1 MKPFSFCLR
10 RLLPAAGLLLTV
22 SCGGN
27 ADAEFFNGEIRFFN
41 DRDVAAQHLESHSV
55 DLDDAPMGIV
65 AAYDSLILC
74 WTPQQPDFFYNIYHA
89 DTGGKLGSFVRKGRG
104 PREAV
109 SLNCAYQLV
118 RRGDDLTTWL
128 YAVNEERLFQWNISR
143 SLRER
148 TTVYDTIM
156 PCKIGRIGSFYQ
168 LARDTLLVSRSS
180 SDNLGEASVPYY
192 EKRTLSASEPVC
204 EYRPYRVAVESSS
217 AFYTWDAVKPDGSR
231 VVQAMR
237 FLPQINVLDLRTGN
251 LFGSR
256 LKGAP
261 GFSLMQDVERLT
273 ETVYYTGVCADDR
286 YIYAVFREGDDSTE
300 FGRLHD
306 HIIHI
311 FDWEGRLC
319 ARIETDRPYERCW
332 LDPVRN
338 RLYAMD
344 MATNEIHYLELSQ
357 LDLP

>member
-1 MKPFSFCLR
+1 MKSV
-10 RLLPAAGLLLTV
+10 RLLSLFVVSLLIV
-22 SCGGN
+22 NCSDVD
-27 ADAEFFNGEIRFFN
+27 ADYFNGEIRFFN
-41 DRDVAAQHLESHSV
+41 DRGVAVQHLESHSV
-55 DLDDAPMGIV
+55 DQDSAPMGIV
-65 AAYDSLILC
+65 AAYDSLIFC
-74 WTPQQPDFFYNIYHA
+74 WTPRQPDFFYNIYHA
-89 DTGGKLGSFVRKGRG
+89 DTGRKLGSFVRKGRG

-109 SLNCAYQLV
+109 SLNCVYQFV
-118 RRGDDLTTWL
+118 RRGDDLTAWL
-128 YAVNEERLFQWNISR
+128 YAANEERLFQWNISR
-143 SLRER
+143 SLREG

-156 PCKIGRIGSFYQ
+156 PYKIDRIGFLYQ
-168 LARDTLLVSRSS
+168 LAQDTLLVSRLSS
-180 SDNLGEASVPYY
+180 GWPGEASAPYY
-192 EKRTLSASEPVC
+192 EKRLLSTNESIC
-204 EYRPYRVAVESSS
+204 EYRPYKVAVDSDL
-217 AFYTWDAVKPDGSR
+217 AFYTWDAIKPDGSR

-237 FLPQINVLDLRTGN
+237 FLPQINVLDLRTGK

-261 GFSLMQDVERLT
+261 GFSLMKDVERLM

-286 YIYAVFREGDDSTE
+286 YIYAVSRERDDSTE
-300 FGRLHD
+300 PGGLHD

-344 MATNEIHYLELSQ
+344 MATNKIHYLELSQ
-357 LDLP
+357 LRLC